1 MGTPLCPGIQTGASR
16 LAWKLL
22 IRGMSAAISPRS
34 ISFTSVLVC
43 CVAAVLFAA
52 ATASAQ
58 TGPSTARLTN
68 QQDEFASAAI
78 MPGHLSRLDSQP
90 HLARHLTRI
99 NRFRTMFR
107 TAEGRSSEQPDSRSP
122 QARLAPPPTPAVV
135 VPRAGPEPA
144 PDLAPDLAPNAA
156 DLAILELE
164 ESMSARRYPSQ
175 LYPGVG
181 LVVALKTISAWSE
194 QSMIRALHTG
204 AIPIYNQS
212 GDVIG
217 VEDADTGLLLGGR
230 RS

>member
-1 MGTPLCPGIQTGASR
+1 M
-16 LAWKLL
+16 
-22 IRGMSAAISPRS
+22 
-34 ISFTSVLVC
+34 FVC

-52 ATASAQ
+52 ATALAQ

-90 HLARHLTRI
+90 HLERHLTRI

-144 PDLAPDLAPNAA
+144 PDVASDAA

-164 ESMSARRYPSQ
+164 ESISTRRYPSQ
-175 LYPGVG
+175 VYPGVG

-194 QSMIRALHTG
+194 QSMIRALRVG
-204 AIPIYNQS
+204 ALPIYNQS

-217 VEDADTGLLLGGR
+217 VEDAETGLLLGGR